1 MNSILKDKYGR
12 VFKYL
17 RLSITDLCNFN
28 CKYCLPISNSSSYKK
43 RYLTVN
49 EIYNLVAV
57 FSELGINK
65 VRVTGGEPT
74 VRKDF
79 VEIGKVISSIKG
91 IDFLSF
97 TSNGYRLS
105 SIINDVYAVGFN
117 GVNISLDTLNLD
129 KFAIITGRNYY
140 KEVLDGIYKSLD
152 IGLIT
157 KINVVLS
164 NFFSFEDFC
173 EFYILAKY
181 KKVTIRFIEQMGTF
195 DIKNDFSSHL
205 TSSYIKEFLL
215 NNNWNITLKS
225 NLSGPALEFY
235 NTGFCGKIGV
245 INPYSNL
252 FCFDC
257 NRLRVSAEGI
267 LHLCLLSNKNLS
279 LIDMLASSSMKNNLK
294 KFIMDNLINKDEK
307 HFLKVGKVGSF
318 CNFSSIG
325 G

>member
-1 MNSILKDKYGR
+1 MNNILKDKYGR

-28 CKYCLPISNSSSYKK
+28 CKYCLPVNSNFGNKK
-43 RYLTVN
+43 RYLTVD
-49 EIYNLVAV
+49 EIYNLIFA

-65 VRVTGGEPT
+65 VRITGGEPT
-74 VRKDF
+74 IRKDF
-79 VEIGKVISSIKG
+79 ISIGSAISSIKN
-91 IDFLSF
+91 ISYLSF
-97 TSNGYRLS
+97 TTNGYRLAN
-105 SIINDVYAVGFN
+105 IIDDICDAGFN

-140 KEVLDGIYKSLD
+140 KEVLNGIYKSLD
-152 IGLIT
+152 TDLNI

-173 EFYILAKY
+173 EFYLLAKY
-181 KKVTIRFIEQMGTF
+181 KKITIRFIEQMGTF
-195 DIKNDFSSHL
+195 NIKNDFSSHL

-215 NNNWNITLKS
+215 NNDWLIENKLNI
-225 NLSGPALEFY
+225 SGPALEFNNLNFY
-235 NTGFCGKIGV
+235 GKIGV
-245 INPYSNL
+245 INPYSTM

-267 LHLCLLSNKNLS
+267 LHLCLLSNKSLS
-279 LIDMLASSSMKNNLK
+279 LIEMLSSLLFKEQLK
-294 KFIMDNLINKDEK
+294 KMIINSLISKDEK
-307 HFLKVGKVGSF
+307 HFLDSGEVGSF
-318 CNFSSIG
+318 NNFSSIG